1 MCAPS
6 LPQRYSL
13 CRQIDRE
20 MKLPLPPDFF
30 APVRLSQEE
39 KAQLQ
44 MVEAQLLEAYMDRYE
59 ECVLDN
65 NRMVEGTHWKF
76 VRQRDGVR
84 VFKRRTRRRRAWHQE
99 QETGRGHQIE
109 HSHLPG
115 ILIVGS
121 VEGSVEE
128 ILYGT
133 MWDSRDDRMAR
144 AYFTGDR
151 IADAAVLHTLER
163 ATTLDPFR
171 SLAVKWTLKKAPKAS
186 VLVKDR
192 DFCFLGVR
200 LKA

>member
-1 MCAPS
+1 
-6 LPQRYSL
+6 
-13 CRQIDRE
+13 

-30 APVRLSQEE
+30 APVRLSHEE
-39 KAQLQ
+39 TAQLQ
-44 MVEAQLLEAYMDRYE
+44 MVEAQLLDAYLDRYE
-59 ECVLDN
+59 ECALGN
-65 NRMVEGTHWKF
+65 NGAVEGKHWKF

-84 VFKRRTRRRRAWHQE
+84 VYKRRTRRRMWPHHDQE
-99 QETGRGHQIE
+99 NDRRGRQIE

-121 VEGSVEE
+121 VEGTVED

-133 MWDSRDDRMAR
+133 MWDSREDRMAR
-144 AYFTGDR
+144 AYFTGDG
-151 IADAAVLHTLER
+151 IADAAVLHTLEG

-171 SLAVKWTLKKAPKAS
+171 SLAVKWTLKKAPTAS

-200 LKA
+200 LLLLYYLLRFAPSCFF